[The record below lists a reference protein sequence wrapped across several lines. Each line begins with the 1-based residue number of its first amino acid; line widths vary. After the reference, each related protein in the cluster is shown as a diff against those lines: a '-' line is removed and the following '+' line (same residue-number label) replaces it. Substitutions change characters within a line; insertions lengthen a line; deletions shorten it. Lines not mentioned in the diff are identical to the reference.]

1 MKAFLKAMKNGIWDQ
16 NPTLVLLVGMCP
28 TLAISTSISNAIGM
42 GLSVTAV
49 LICSNLVISLLRKV
63 IPDQIRIAAFVV
75 IIAAFVSAVDM
86 LLQAFLPALSNSLGI
101 YIPLIVVNCIILA
114 RAEAFAFKNGPV
126 ASALDGLSMGLGFT
140 VALSV
145 MAAIREILGS
155 GTILGHDITLGV
167 YQPAMLLIMPAGG
180 FLTLGFL
187 IAAMQKIRSK
197 EGSKSK

>member
-1 MKAFLKAMKNGIWDQ
+1 MKAFLKAMKNGIWEQ

-28 TLAISTSISNAIGM
+28 TLAISTSVNNAIGM

-86 LLQAFLPALSNSLGI
+86 LLQAFLPALSDSLGI

-126 ASALDGLSMGLGFT
+126 SSALDGLSMGLGFT
-140 VALSV
+140 CALST
-145 MAAIREILGS
+145 MATIREIIGN
-155 GTILGHDITLGV
+155 GTILGRDITFGV
-167 YQPAMLLIMPAGG
+167 YQPAMILVMPAGG
-180 FLTLGFL
+180 F
-187 IAAMQKIRSK
+187 
-197 EGSKSK
+197 